1 MTAEP
6 AFSRWGCPHW
16 PVLSPRRRCEKLRQ
30 RRERP
35 PTQSASVGGRSEHRP
50 FIRPLFKVWLETFQE
65 TLQGQGLKE
74 QAWITPSQV
83 PDPSS
88 DGPPG
93 HLSGTKR
100 VPLGF
105 YLQPP
110 QTKNMVAA
118 SSYTPASGSK
128 AEEPEMLIRL
138 FLHHLITR
146 RSPRTQSSN
155 PTPTPIIL
163 LFPKSENP
171 RPSSQ
176 GSPVLRVQSFLLPR
190 PRVPRSGV
198 GQAPG
203 MGKPPGARGGASRGG
218 APRRTPLGVGGAAVE
233 PTAIEA
239 RVTWTA
245 RRSR

>member
-163 LFPKSENP
+163 LFPKSE
-171 RPSSQ
+171 
-176 GSPVLRVQSFLLPR
+176 
-190 PRVPRSGV
+190 
-198 GQAPG
+198 
-203 MGKPPGARGGASRGG
+203 
-218 APRRTPLGVGGAAVE
+218 
-233 PTAIEA
+233 
-239 RVTWTA
+239 
-245 RRSR
+245 